1 MLKIDFTNNE
11 LNDIKSKI
19 HFTERQLRIIQY
31 RQDEW
36 SLIKMAEKECCDVST
51 ISREIDKI
59 KKKIMRVI

>member
-59 KKKIMRVI
+59 KKKIMKVI

>member
-1 MLKIDFTNNE
+1 MLKIDFTNDE

-19 HFTERQLRIIQY
+19 HFTERQLRIIKY